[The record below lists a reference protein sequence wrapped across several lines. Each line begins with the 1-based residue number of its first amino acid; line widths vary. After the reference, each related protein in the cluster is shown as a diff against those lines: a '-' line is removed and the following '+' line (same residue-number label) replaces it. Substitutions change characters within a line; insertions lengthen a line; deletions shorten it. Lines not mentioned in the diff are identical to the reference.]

1 MAKNNNLTDFLT
13 DVANAI
19 REKKGTTDLIN
30 PQDFSSEIASIETGG
45 GTVEE
50 APLKD
55 VNFMD
60 YDGTNLYSYSWSEAL
75 ALTELPPLPSH
86 EGLTCLGWNYT
97 LAEIKANGGQCD
109 VGAYYITD
117 DGATRLYITIPAA
130 RKKVTLNARSTIG
143 GVTVDWGDGTTQS
156 VSGVGSHTYSQA
168 GDYIIRITSDVNWYL
183 GGSGSA
189 GVFDDYSTSTD
200 YSKSI
205 NNILRKV
212 EIGANLYQLST
223 GVFAECY
230 SLETVTFAPLT
241 SSAGISMVNGNAFYR
256 CQALKALVFPPNTRL
271 DAMSICHDC
280 VNLRKISIPPSLIT
294 TIGESTFHNCYTLR
308 RLVLPATLTQLGASA
323 LYECRSL
330 VEIQLPLAL
339 TTIENSALMRCISLT
354 QVVFPATIMTIGNYV
369 FQNCGD
375 VAIYDFTAAQAVPT
389 LGSSAFVKYAD
400 DVLIKVPSSLLA
412 KWKSATN
419 WSDMSGKIVA
429 G

>member
-45 GTVEE
+45 TVEE
-50 APLKD
+50 APIKD

-60 YDGTNLYSYSWSEAL
+60 YDGTNLYSYTWAEAL
-75 ALTELPPLPSH
+75 ALAELPPLPSH

-97 LAEIKANGGQCD
+97 LDQIKANGGQCD

-117 DGATRLYITIPAA
+117 DGATRLYVTIPTA
-130 RKKVTLNARSTIG
+130 RKEVTLNARATSG
-143 GVTVDWGDGTTQS
+143 SVTVDWGDGTVQS

-168 GDYIIRITSDVNWYL
+168 GDYIIRITCDANWYL
-183 GGSGSA
+183 GGSSRA
-189 GVFDDYSTSTD
+189 GVFNDYSTSTD
-200 YSKSI
+200 YSKST

-212 EIGANLYQLST
+212 EIGANLFQLST

-241 SSAGISMVNGNAFYR
+241 SSAGISMVHGNAFYR
-256 CQALKALVFPPNTRL
+256 CQSLKALVFPPNTRL

-280 VNLRKISIPPSLIT
+280 VNLKKISIPPSVIT
-294 TIGESTFHNCYTLR
+294 IIGDSAFYNCYTLR
-308 RLVLPATLTQLGASA
+308 RLVLPATLTQIGASM

-330 VEIQLPLAL
+330 AEIQLPLAL
-339 TTIENSALMRCISLT
+339 TTIGNSALQRCISLT
-354 QVVFPATIMTIGNYV
+354 RVVFPATITTIGNYV
-369 FQNCGD
+369 FQNSGD
-375 VAIYDFTAAQAVPT
+375 VAIYDFTACSAVPT
-389 LGSSAFVKYAD
+389 LGSSAFVKIASD
-400 DVLIKVPSSLLA
+400 CQIKVPSSLLT
-412 KWKSATN
+412 KWVSATN
-419 WSDMSGKIVA
+419 WSSWSDNIV
-429 G
+429 GV

>member
-50 APLKD
+50 APIKD

-60 YDGTNLYSYSWSEAL
+60 YDGFNLYSYSWAEAL

-86 EGLTCLGWNYT
+86 EGLICQGWNYT
-97 LAEIKANGGQCD
+97 LDQIKANGGQCD

-117 DGATRLYITIPAA
+117 DGATRLYITIPTA
-130 RKKVTLNARSTIG
+130 RKKVTLNARATSG
-143 GVTVDWGDGTTQS
+143 SVTVDWGDGTTQS
-156 VSGVGSHTYSQA
+156 VSGISSHTYSQA
-168 GDYIIRITSDVNWYL
+168 GDYVIRIICSVNWYL
-183 GGSGSA
+183 GGSSSA
-189 GVFDDYSTSTD
+189 GVFNDYSPSTD
-200 YSKSI
+200 YSKST

-212 EIGANLYQLST
+212 EIGANLLQLST

-230 SLETVTFAPLT
+230 SLETITLAPLRLGGGT
-241 SSAGISMVNGNAFYR
+241 NMIQSNAFYR
-256 CQALKALVFPPNTRL
+256 CQSLKALVFPPNTRL
-271 DAMSICHDC
+271 DSRSICHDC
-280 VNLRKISIPPSLIT
+280 INLKHISTPPSVIT
-294 TIGESTFHNCYTLR
+294 IIGDSAFYNCYTLR
-308 RLVLPATLTQLGASA
+308 RLVLPATITEIYASA

-339 TTIENSALMRCISLT
+339 ATIGNSALMRCISLT
-354 QVVFPATIMTIGNYV
+354 RIVFPPAITTIGNYV
-369 FQNCGD
+369 FQNSGD
-375 VAIYDFTAAQAVPT
+375 VAIYDFTSVQAVPT
-389 LGSSAFVKYAD
+389 LGTSVFVGNAD
-400 DVLIKVPSSLLA
+400 DVLIKVPSSLLTT
-412 KWKSATN
+412 WKSATN
-419 WSDMSGKIVA
+419 WSDMSDKIVA